1 MSKPS
6 RRPNREAIK
15 AQRKEAK
22 KTWKALRARLKAE
35 GLEPPPKP
43 TIPNRTSEYKTA

>member
-15 AQRKEAK
+15 ELKRKKSANIRRCAHNNAQ
-22 KTWKALRARLKAE
+22 
-35 GLEPPPKP
+35 
-43 TIPNRTSEYKTA
+43 TA